1 MTRRT
6 PHRSFRLGF
15 LNRVYAPQFEPRLYQ
30 QTLELFEAAE
40 ELGFDSGWLAQHHFA
55 SENGRLP
62 SPLVLLGAAAERTR
76 HIQLGTGIVVLN
88 QENALRLA
96 EDASVLDLISQGRL
110 QLGLGAGFDPDSFAA
125 FGQSLEG
132 RHAQY
137 DQRLE
142 RLRQALA
149 GEPLNA
155 EGRVLRP
162 AAHGLEQRLWEATSR
177 VEQVATRGNGLILA
191 PNPNAGAEPRSQVI
205 ERYRQAWTP
214 THAGAPRVALVRA
227 VFPGADAAAAGST
240 LRQDILTYVERQRR
254 IGIGHADPAQGF
266 EAVLDALG
274 VLHGDPAKIAEQLR
288 ADAPLGADDQ
298 LIVQVQTTSTGFAE
312 ALRHLETVAR
322 DIAPALGWQPRQQ
335 RAPAQ
340 EIPA

>member
-76 HIQLGTGIVVLN
+76 NIQLGTGIVVLN

-162 AAHGLEQRLWEATSR
+162 AANGLEQRLWEATSR

-191 PNPNAGAEPRSQVI
+191 PNPNAGAEPRSLVI
-205 ERYRQAWTP
+205 ERYRQAWNP
-214 THAGAPRVALVRA
+214 THAGTPRVALVRA

>member
-1 MTRRT
+1 MSHPTRHRT
-6 PHRSFRLGF
+6 FRLGF

-40 ELGFDSGWLAQHHFA
+40 ALGFDSGWLAQHHFA

-96 EDASVLDLISQGRL
+96 EDASVLDLLSQGRL

-155 EGRVLRP
+155 DGRVLRP
-162 AAHGLEQRLWEATSR
+162 AANGLDRRLWEATSR
-177 VEQVATRGNGLILA
+177 VEQVAARGNGLILA
-191 PNPNAGAEPRSQVI
+191 PNPTAGAEPRSQVI
-205 ERYRQAWTP
+205 ERYRQAWNPAHSGT
-214 THAGAPRVALVRA
+214 PRVALVRA
-227 VFPGADAAAAGST
+227 VFPGADAAAQGST

-298 LIVQVQTTSTGFAE
+298 LVVQVQTTSTGFAE
-312 ALRHLETVAR
+312 ALRHLEIVAR
-322 DIAPALGWQPRQQ
+322 DIAPALGWQPRPQ
-335 RAPAQ
+335 RTPAQ

>member
-6 PHRSFRLGF
+6 PHSSFRLGF

-62 SPLVLLGAAAERTR
+62 SPLVLLSAAAERTR
-76 HIQLGTGIVVLN
+76 HIQLGTGIIVLN

-96 EDASVLDLISQGRL
+96 EDAAVLDLLSQGRL
-110 QLGLGAGFDPDSFAA
+110 QLGLGAGFDPDSFTA

-132 RHAQY
+132 RHTQY

-162 AAHGLEQRLWEATSR
+162 AASGLEQRLWEATSR
-177 VEQVATRGNGLILA
+177 VEQVAARGNGLILA
-191 PNPNAGAEPRSQVI
+191 PNPTAGAEPRLQVI
-205 ERYRQAWTP
+205 ERYRRAWNP
-214 THAGAPRVALVRA
+214 THSGSPRVALVRA
-227 VFPGADAAAAGST
+227 VFPGRDAAAEGTT

-254 IGIGHADPAQGF
+254 IGIAHADPAQGF

-274 VLHGDPAKIAEQLR
+274 VLHGDPAKIAQQLR
-288 ADAPLGADDQ
+288 AEAPLGADDQ

-335 RAPAQ
+335 RVSAQ

>member
-1 MTRRT
+1 MSYHTQHRT
-6 PHRSFRLGF
+6 FRLGF

-62 SPLVLLGAAAERTR
+62 SPLVLLSAAAERTR

-96 EDASVLDLISQGRL
+96 EDASVLDLLSQGRL

-137 DQRLE
+137 DLRLE

-149 GEPLNA
+149 GEPLNDD
-155 EGRVLRP
+155 GRVLRP
-162 AAHGLEQRLWEATSR
+162 AANGLDRRLWEATSR
-177 VEQVATRGNGLILA
+177 VEQVAERGNG
-191 PNPNAGAEPRSQVI
+191 
-205 ERYRQAWTP
+205 
-214 THAGAPRVALVRA
+214 
-227 VFPGADAAAAGST
+227 
-240 LRQDILTYVERQRR
+240 
-254 IGIGHADPAQGF
+254 
-266 EAVLDALG
+266 
-274 VLHGDPAKIAEQLR
+274 
-288 ADAPLGADDQ
+288 
-298 LIVQVQTTSTGFAE
+298 
-312 ALRHLETVAR
+312 
-322 DIAPALGWQPRQQ
+322 
-335 RAPAQ
+335 
-340 EIPA
+340 

>member
-205 ERYRQAWTP
+205 ERYRQAWNP
-214 THAGAPRVALVRA
+214 THVGAPRVALVRA